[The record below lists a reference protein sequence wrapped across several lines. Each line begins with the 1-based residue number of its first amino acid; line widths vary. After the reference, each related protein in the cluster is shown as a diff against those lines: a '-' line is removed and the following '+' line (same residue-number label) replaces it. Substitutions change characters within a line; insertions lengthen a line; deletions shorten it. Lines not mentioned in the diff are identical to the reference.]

1 MAGYEQNFQRA
12 LEKQFYGPASYLPSR
27 SQILI
32 IFRYLA
38 REVMV
43 SMIAVSGVL
52 LLIIMSSRFVKYLAD
67 AAAGKLAPDVLF
79 AIMGYRMP
87 GFLELILPLGLF
99 IAFLLAYGRLY
110 MESEM
115 VVLSACGMS
124 QKRLVAYSLVP
135 AAVVA
140 IFVALL
146 SMVISPIGIE
156 KAEAILKNQKQRSE
170 FDHMSPARF
179 QPTQAGAG
187 VTYAE
192 ELSDDRKTMQQV
204 FMAEMGD
211 SSDSEKTGLAV
222 ISAKTGE
229 QVIDPESGQRYLKLS
244 DGYRYSGNP
253 GESDYQVVAFDTYW
267 QHLPNEPKS
276 KRRQVKADSLPTADL
291 IGSSSRENIAALHWR
306 FSLPVLVL
314 VVTLLAVPLSK
325 TNPRQGRYVQM
336 IPAIL
341 LYIIYLVSLNGAR
354 GAVEESNVS
363 PWLSIWA
370 VHGGALSIAI
380 LLLLWPTLR
389 LQIRA
394 NRTGDLDHA

>member
-1 MAGYEQNFQRA
+1 M
-12 LEKQFYGPASYLPSR
+12 
-27 SQILI
+27 I

-52 LLIIMSSRFVKYLAD
+52 LLIIMSGRFVKYLAE

-79 AIMGYRMP
+79 AIMGYRLP

-124 QKRLVAYSLVP
+124 QKRLVGYSLLP
-135 AAVVA
+135 AAFVAVLVA
-140 IFVALL
+140 IL
-146 SMVISPIGIE
+146 SLVISPLGVS
-156 KAEAILKNQKQRSE
+156 KAEDIFKSQKQRSE

-179 QPTQAGAG
+179 QSMQAGAG

-192 ELSDDRKTMQQV
+192 ELSSDRKVMEQV

-211 SSDSEKTGLAV
+211 STDKTQTGLAV
-222 ISAKTGE
+222 VTAETGE
-229 QVIDPESGQRYLKLS
+229 QVIDPDSGERYLKLHN
-244 DGYRYSGNP
+244 GYRYSGNP
-253 GESDYQVVAFDTYW
+253 GETNYRVVEFDTYW
-267 QHLPNEPKS
+267 QHLPGDPRAKQRN
-276 KRRQVKADSLPTADL
+276 VKADSLPTTTLLESDSL
-291 IGSSSRENIAALHWR
+291 ENIAALHWR

-354 GAVEESNVS
+354 GAVEEGSS
-363 PWLSIWA
+363 PWLTIWA
-370 VHGGALSIAI
+370 VHGGALAIAFT
-380 LLLLWPTLR
+380 LLLWPSVR
-389 LQIRA
+389 LQIKARKS
-394 NRTGDLDHA
+394 GDLSNA

>member
-1 MAGYEQNFQRA
+1 M
-12 LEKQFYGPASYLPSR
+12 
-27 SQILI
+27 I

-43 SMIAVSGVL
+43 SMVAVSGVL
-52 LLIIMSSRFVKYLAD
+52 LLIIMSGRFVKYLAD

-124 QKRLVAYSLVP
+124 QKRLIAYSFMP
-135 AAVVA
+135 AA
-140 IFVALL
+140 FVAVIVATL
-146 SMVISPIGIE
+146 SLVISPIGIQ
-156 KAEAILKNQKQRSE
+156 KAEAILKDQKQRSE
-170 FDHMSPARF
+170 FDHLSPARF
-179 QPTQAGAG
+179 QPTQGGAG

-192 ELSDDRKTMQQV
+192 ELSDDRKIMQQV

-211 SSDSEKTGLAV
+211 SLDEEKTGLAV
-222 ISAKTGE
+222 ITAQTGE
-229 QVIDPESGQRYLKLS
+229 QVIDPESGQNYLKLK
-244 DGYRYSGNP
+244 DGFRYSGNP
-253 GESDYQVVAFDTYW
+253 GENDYQVVAFETYW
-267 QHLPNEPKS
+267 QHLPGDVSP
-276 KRRQVKADSLPTADL
+276 KRRSIKADSLPTLEL
-291 IGSSSRENIAALHWR
+291 IGSTSSENIAALHWR

-341 LYIIYLVSLNGAR
+341 LYIVYLVSLNGAR
-354 GAVEESNVS
+354 GAVEENNIS
-363 PWLSIWA
+363 PWVSIWA
-370 VHGGALSIAI
+370 VHAGALAIASM
-380 LLLLWPTLR
+380 LLIWPSVR

-394 NRTGDLDHA
+394 KRAGGITHA

>member
-1 MAGYEQNFQRA
+1 M
-12 LEKQFYGPASYLPSR
+12 
-27 SQILI
+27 I

-52 LLIIMSSRFVKYLAD
+52 LLIIMSGRFVKYLAD
-67 AAAGKLAPDVLF
+67 AAAGRLSPEVLF

-124 QKRLVAYSLVP
+124 QKRLIAYSFMP
-135 AAVVA
+135 AMFVA
-140 IFVALL
+140 FIVALL
-146 SMVISPIGIE
+146 SLVISPMGIE
-156 KAEAILKNQKQRSE
+156 KAEAIFKDQKQRSE
-170 FDHMSPARF
+170 FDHLSPARF
-179 QPTQAGAG
+179 QTTQGGAG

-192 ELSDDRKTMQQV
+192 QLSDDRKIMRHV

-211 SSDSEKTGLAV
+211 ALDEEQTGLAV
-222 ISAKTGE
+222 ITAQTGE
-229 QVIDPESGQRYLKLS
+229 QVTDPESGQNYLKLK

-253 GESDYQVVAFDTYW
+253 GENDYQVVEFETYW
-267 QHLPNEPKS
+267 QHLPNDNS
-276 KRRQVKADSLPTADL
+276 DKRRSVKADSLPTLDL
-291 IGSSSRENIAALHWR
+291 VGSTSSENIAALHWR

-354 GAVEESNVS
+354 GAVEENNIS
-363 PWLSIWA
+363 PWISIWA
-370 VHGGALSIAI
+370 VHGGALSIALI
-380 LLLLWPTLR
+380 LLAWPSVR
-389 LQIRA
+389 LKIRA
-394 NRTGDLDHA
+394 KRAGGATHA